1 MSDPA
6 AQGRCWYYAD
16 GSEKH
21 GPFSEEQMQGFLATQ
36 IIHAETLVWKKSLLS
51 WQSFRNSSLA
61 SSNPKT
67 PPPYRGDTDVL
78 PLYKR
83 RSLWMGII
91 GTLILLGAVSVI
103 IWHVQNYRSES
114 ANEAASTPL
123 TSEPQAVAAPSTTPV
138 PPQAVQPALPS
149 PTPTP
154 SQEVSSSNPI
164 IYTGSFIN
172 GSTGDNGTLT
182 LKVEHLIRTGEGQIA
197 IGGEL
202 ITDGSSTSITGTYS
216 PDARE
221 ISFSPGVQSQVEWKG
236 NISGE
241 SIKGTFSRHQT
252 YSAEESGIW
261 QVRHSEGPLF

>member
-1 MSDPA
+1 
-6 AQGRCWYYAD
+6 
-16 GSEKH
+16 
-21 GPFSEEQMQGFLATQ
+21 MQGFLTAQT
-36 IIHAETLVWKKSLLS
+36 IHAETLVWKESLPS
-51 WQSFRNSSLA
+51 WQPLRNSSLA

-91 GTLILLGAVSVI
+91 GTLILLCAASVI
-103 IWHVQNYRSES
+103 IWNVQNYRSES

-123 TSEPQAVAAPSTTPV
+123 TSEPQAVAAQSTPPV
-138 PPQAVQPALPS
+138 PTQTVQPELPS

-154 SQEVSSSNPI
+154 NQEVSSSNPI
-164 IYTGSFIN
+164 VYSGSFIN
-172 GSTGDNGTLT
+172 QSTGDNGTLT

-202 ITDGSSTSITGTYS
+202 ITDGFTTSITGTYS
-216 PDARE
+216 PEAKQ

-236 NISGE
+236 NINGE

>member
-1 MSDPA
+1 
-6 AQGRCWYYAD
+6 
-16 GSEKH
+16 
-21 GPFSEEQMQGFLATQ
+21 
-36 IIHAETLVWKKSLLS
+36 
-51 WQSFRNSSLA
+51 
-61 SSNPKT
+61 
-67 PPPYRGDTDVL
+67 
-78 PLYKR
+78 
-83 RSLWMGII
+83 MGII
-91 GTLILLGAVSVI
+91 GTLILLCAVSVI
-103 IWHVQNYRSES
+103 IWRVGSYRVAS
-114 ANEAASTPL
+114 ANNPTSVIL
-123 TSEPQAVAAPSTTPV
+123 TSKPQAVAAQSTPPV
-138 PPQAVQPALPS
+138 PVQAAQPVLPL

-154 SQEVSSSNPI
+154 NQEVSSSNPI
-164 IYTGSFIN
+164 IFTGSFIN
-172 GSTGDNGTLT
+172 QSTGDNGTLT

-261 QVRHSEGPLF
+261 QVRHSDGPVF